1 MARRVVPADRGAAAW
16 PVVAVAAGLAVM
28 AQLVG
33 LYAPEPPVGA
43 HWFPGADKVQHALA
57 FALPVLLIPWA
68 DTLRRRAVSR
78 PPRARLLVVVVW
90 VSAAHA
96 VVSELVQH
104 TAYAGRAGDPLDVL
118 ADWSGIAVG
127 GLLTGIGLTLR
138 QVGRHRTSLPTERMP
153 ADG

>member
-1 MARRVVPADRGAAAW
+1 MARQVVPADREAAVW
-16 PVVAVAAGLAVM
+16 PVVAGAAGLAVV

-33 LYAPEPPVGA
+33 LYVPEPPAGGS
-43 HWFPGADKVQHALA
+43 WFPGADKLLHGLA

-68 DTLRRRAVSR
+68 DTLRRRVAGR
-78 PPRARLLVVVVW
+78 PPRARVLVLVVW

-127 GLLTGIGLTLR
+127 GLLAGIALSLR
-138 QVGRHRTSLPTERMP
+138 QVGRHRTPRPVERMP